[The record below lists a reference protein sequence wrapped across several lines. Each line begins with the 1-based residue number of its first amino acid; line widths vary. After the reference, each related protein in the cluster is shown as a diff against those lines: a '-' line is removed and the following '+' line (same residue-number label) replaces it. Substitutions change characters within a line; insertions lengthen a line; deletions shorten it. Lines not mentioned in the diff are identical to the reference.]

1 MKQVSSAPIGQPGL
15 PAAEAVAEAAL
26 EDAPDTAVP
35 DRHDLPRVGAGFIA
49 LYMLAYFGFNLVM
62 LMPAL
67 FSLAYKVQLLDP
79 TGKDASLGLVMGVPG
94 IVGLLAGPIAGVFSD
109 GTRLRWGRRRPWLI
123 GGMLLSG
130 IGALILAAAPTIA
143 FMVVGWCVSALAVA
157 TISAGFNPILA
168 EHVPESQRGK
178 VGALGGVAAALAGV
192 GATLLGSYLTG
203 NMLML
208 FLLPVLVFAIGIVVF
223 AFKIKD
229 EPAPA
234 DAKTPSIKEVFKGFA
249 FNPRRYPDFALVWIG
264 KFFLQFGFTFFSTY
278 QFYFLLQRLG
288 YTAEEAGR
296 QLAVVGGLSLLA
308 LMSFAVLGGFLS
320 DRLGRRKPFIYLAAA
335 LIGGGLVTVATAADL
350 LPYVVGGVMLSAG
363 VGAFTSVDLAMAT
376 DLLPEK
382 DKAGKYMS
390 IYYLAS
396 GLPGTIA
403 SMVAPAI
410 IAIGGGGNYSA
421 LFVAGAV
428 LALGAA
434 ISTWRIQGV
443 R

>member
-1 MKQVSSAPIGQPGL
+1 
-15 PAAEAVAEAAL
+15 
-26 EDAPDTAVP
+26 
-35 DRHDLPRVGAGFIA
+35 
-49 LYMLAYFGFNLVM
+49 
-62 LMPAL
+62 
-67 FSLAYKVQLLDP
+67 
-79 TGKDASLGLVMGVPG
+79 
-94 IVGLLAGPIAGVFSD
+94 
-109 GTRLRWGRRRPWLI
+109 
-123 GGMLLSG
+123 
-130 IGALILAAAPTIA
+130 
-143 FMVVGWCVSALAVA
+143 
-157 TISAGFNPILA
+157 
-168 EHVPESQRGK
+168 
-178 VGALGGVAAALAGV
+178 
-192 GATLLGSYLTG
+192 
-203 NMLML
+203 
-208 FLLPVLVFAIGIVVF
+208 
-223 AFKIKD
+223 
-229 EPAPA
+229 
-234 DAKTPSIKEVFKGFA
+234 
-249 FNPRRYPDFALVWIG
+249 
-264 KFFLQFGFTFFSTY
+264 
-278 QFYFLLQRLG
+278 
-288 YTAEEAGR
+288 
-296 QLAVVGGLSLLA
+296 
-308 LMSFAVLGGFLS
+308 MSFAVLGGFLS